1 MGTEKTVGGLF
12 GGGGVGVLNLNSA
25 ATKISDAHNA
35 KPTTESDQKV
45 HNVVIVGSGP
55 AGYTAAIYAARA
67 NLEPVLFASSVSPG
81 GALMNTTEVENFP
94 GFIEGIQ
101 GPELMTN
108 IGAQAE
114 RFGADIRYQDVEKLD
129 LNGDVKRVILSDGSV
144 LQTKTV
150 IISTGSEYRKLSVE
164 GEDRL
169 SGYGVSWCA
178 TCDGFFFKEKDIA
191 VVGGGDSALEEA
203 LFLTTFARK
212 VYVIHRRDSFRAS
225 DIMQQR
231 VFDNPKIEVLRDS
244 AVSAIEGESKLEK
257 VILKNTRDGSERDLA
272 VEGLFIAIGS
282 DPRVDMVKDQVHL
295 SEQGTIEVQ
304 GRSSRTSVP
313 GVFAAGD
320 VIDPTYRQ
328 AIIAAGSGAVAALDA
343 QHYLENL

>member
-1 MGTEKTVGGLF
+1 MSTNTTTGGLF
-12 GGGGVGVLNLNSA
+12 GNAALGGVRLGAASTKPEGASTSA
-25 ATKISDAHNA
+25 AEQGEQT
-35 KPTTESDQKV
+35 V
-45 HNVVIVGSGP
+45 HNVIIVGAGP

-67 NLEPVLFASSVSPG
+67 NLSPVLFASSVSPG

-114 RFGADIRYQDVEKLD
+114 RFGTDIRYQDVEKLD
-129 LNGDVKRVILSDGSV
+129 LTGEVKKVILADGSV
-144 LQTKTV
+144 HLAKTV
-150 IISTGSEYRKLSVE
+150 ILSTGSEYRKLGVE

-191 VVGGGDSALEEA
+191 VVGGDDSALKET

-212 VYVIHRRDSFRAS
+212 VYIIHRRDSFRAS
-225 DIMQQR
+225 DIMQKR
-231 VFDNPKIEVLRDS
+231 AFENPKIEVLWDS
-244 AVSAIEGESKLEK
+244 EVSAIDGDSNLEK
-257 VILKNTRDGSERDLA
+257 VTLKNTKDGSERELPLN
-272 VEGLFIAIGS
+272 GLFIAIGS
-282 DPRVDMVKDQVHL
+282 DPRVDMVKDQLTL

-304 GRSSRTSVP
+304 GRSSKTSVP

-328 AIIAAGSGAVAALDA
+328 AIIAASSGAVAALDA
-343 QHYLENL
+343 QHYIENM

>member
-1 MGTEKTVGGLF
+1 MSTNKATGSLF
-12 GGGGVGVLNLNSA
+12 GGAALNSLNLTDS
-25 ATKISDAHNA
+25 TKPEAETPAGD
-35 KPTTESDQKV
+35 TDTV
-45 HNVVIVGSGP
+45 HNIIIVGAGP

-108 IGAQAE
+108 IGSQAE

-129 LNGDVKRVILSDGSV
+129 LQGDTKKVTLSDGSIH
-144 LQTKTV
+144 LAKTV
-150 IISTGSEYRKLSVE
+150 IISTGSQYRKLE
-164 GEDRL
+164 IAGEDRL

-178 TCDGFFFKEKDIA
+178 TCDGFFFKEKEIA

-203 LFLTTFARK
+203 LFLTTFASK
-212 VYVIHRRDSFRAS
+212 VYLIHRRDSFRAS
-225 DIMQQR
+225 EIMQQR
-231 VFDNPKIEVLRDS
+231 VFKNPKIEILWDS
-244 AVSAIEGESKLEK
+244 EVSAIHGESTLET
-257 VILKNTRDGSERDLA
+257 VTLRNTKDGSERELNIS
-272 VEGLFIAIGS
+272 GLFIAIGS
-282 DPRVDMVKDQVHL
+282 DPRIDMVKGQLEL
-295 SEQGTIEVQ
+295 SDQGTIAVQ
-304 GRSSRTSVP
+304 GRSAKTSLP

-328 AIIAAGSGAVAALDA
+328 AIIAAGSGAIAALDA
-343 QHYLENL
+343 QHYLENME

>member
-1 MGTEKTVGGLF
+1 MNTNTTTGGLF
-12 GGGGVGVLNLNSA
+12 GNAALGGVRLGAASTKPEGASTSA
-25 ATKISDAHNA
+25 AEQGEQT
-35 KPTTESDQKV
+35 V
-45 HNVVIVGSGP
+45 HNVIIVGAGP

-67 NLEPVLFASSVSPG
+67 NLSPVLFASSVSPG

-114 RFGADIRYQDVEKLD
+114 RFGTDIRYQDVEKLD
-129 LNGDVKRVILSDGSV
+129 LTGEVKKVILADGSV
-144 LQTKTV
+144 HLAKTV
-150 IISTGSEYRKLSVE
+150 ILSTGSEYRKLGVE

-212 VYVIHRRDSFRAS
+212 VYMIHRRDSFRAS
-225 DIMQQR
+225 DIMQKR
-231 VFDNPKIEVLRDS
+231 AFENPKIEVLWDS
-244 AVSAIEGESKLEK
+244 EVSAIDGDSNLEK
-257 VILKNTRDGSERDLA
+257 NTKDGSERELPLN
-272 VEGLFIAIGS
+272 GLFIAIGS
-282 DPRVDMVKDQVHL
+282 DPRVDMVKDQLTL

-304 GRSSRTSVP
+304 GRSSKTSVP

-343 QHYLENL
+343 QHYIENM

>member
-1 MGTEKTVGGLF
+1 MNTNTTTGGLF
-12 GGGGVGVLNLNSA
+12 GNAALRGVRLGAASTKPEGASTSA
-25 ATKISDAHNA
+25 AEQGEQT
-35 KPTTESDQKV
+35 V
-45 HNVVIVGSGP
+45 HNVIIVGAGP
-55 AGYTAAIYAARA
+55 AGYTAAIYSARA
-67 NLEPVLFASSVSPG
+67 NLSPVLFASSVSPG
-81 GALMNTTEVENFP
+81 GALMNTTEVEYFP
-94 GFIEGIQ
+94 GFLEGIQ

-108 IGAQAE
+108 NGAQAE
-114 RFGADIRYQDVEKLD
+114 RFGTDIRYQDVEKLD
-129 LNGDVKRVILSDGSV
+129 LTGEVKKVILADGSV
-144 LQTKTV
+144 HLAKTV
-150 IISTGSEYRKLSVE
+150 ILSTGSEYRKLGVE

-212 VYVIHRRDSFRAS
+212 VYIIHRRDSFRAS
-225 DIMQQR
+225 DIMQKR
-231 VFDNPKIEVLRDS
+231 AFENPKIEVLWDS
-244 AVSAIEGESKLEK
+244 EVSAIDGDSNLEK
-257 VILKNTRDGSERDLA
+257 VTLKNTKDGSERELPLN
-272 VEGLFIAIGS
+272 GLFIAIGS
-282 DPRVDMVKDQVHL
+282 DPRVDMVKDQLTL

-304 GRSSRTSVP
+304 GRSSKTSVP

-343 QHYLENL
+343 QHYIENM

>member
-1 MGTEKTVGGLF
+1 MSTNTTTGGLF
-12 GGGGVGVLNLNSA
+12 GNAALGGVRLGAASTKPEGASTSA
-25 ATKISDAHNA
+25 AEQGEQT
-35 KPTTESDQKV
+35 V
-45 HNVVIVGSGP
+45 HNVIIVGAGP

-67 NLEPVLFASSVSPG
+67 NLSPVLFASSVSPG

-114 RFGADIRYQDVEKLD
+114 RFGTDIRYQDVEKLD
-129 LNGDVKRVILSDGSV
+129 LTGEVKKVILADGSV
-144 LQTKTV
+144 HLTKTV
-150 IISTGSEYRKLSVE
+150 ILSTGSEYRKLGVE

-212 VYVIHRRDSFRAS
+212 VYIIHRRDSFRAS
-225 DIMQQR
+225 DIMQKR
-231 VFDNPKIEVLRDS
+231 ALENPKIEVLWDS
-244 AVSAIEGESKLEK
+244 EVSAIDGDSNLEK
-257 VILKNTRDGSERDLA
+257 VTLKNTKDSSERELPLN
-272 VEGLFIAIGS
+272 GLFIAIGS
-282 DPRVDMVKDQVHL
+282 DPRVDMVKDQLTL

-304 GRSSRTSVP
+304 GRSSKTSVP

-343 QHYLENL
+343 QHYIENM